1 MAQQQNPWEMDW
13 TGQSGAPSGPV
24 YGAPPK
30 PEKPNEPKTTWTQG
44 VVNGKPVQISSE
56 GKIEALPGKDD
67 PQRTP
72 DQIEAAKRQLRTVL
86 DKIDEVAID
95 SADNSGWFETGL
107 SGSITRN
114 IPGTAAYDLA
124 GNVKTI
130 DANAAFD
137 KLQQMRENSPTGGA
151 LGQVTEKELD
161 LLKSSIANLDTGQ
174 GQEQFFSNLAGA
186 KRVYLDMLA
195 KLDPAEAEAYAK
207 RKGIR
212 WNERGQAILAPV
224 DGDIAGLRETDPLG
238 IAGGTPPGDGGNPP
252 EGGGGGGLP
261 DWAKSLYAGVGDL
274 AESAGDVYGI
284 VANPFIATYNAV
296 TGNNYNTDT
305 GQSFRDAIGAPQGNQ
320 TASAINRGAAG
331 ALMFGGLARGA
342 SNVATGVTQNALAT
356 FGARPV
362 LDTVAGGAA
371 GAGAEAG
378 RVSGIPGGE
387 AIGTLAGGLA
397 GYSGAQRFANAV
409 APKVPTAV
417 AQAAERQGVQMIPG
431 DTGGTATRILTS
443 GAKASPLSAGP
454 IRTQARQSQAQL
466 EQAASRASASQGER
480 MTTDKAGEAVR
491 QAATNYIE
499 RTSARGETLYN
510 AAYQSAGGVRAI
522 KPVKTIQ
529 ALDEQ
534 IARLKQNPTDEA
546 AGMVG
551 ELTAFRDR
559 IANGVSIQ
567 GLRDARTSLSAGV
580 YDGKLRSN
588 QVQGM
593 WKKILGNVAG
603 DIDAGLRAAGKNKAA
618 ELFRRADAF
627 HSQKVEHIDEV
638 LSPLLGREKGGEQI
652 IETLEQM
659 ARGKA
664 GGNARLSRLLGE
676 MSPQEAGQIRATLIE
691 RIGKASPGQ
700 QDETGQVFSSDAFLT
715 SWNKMTPQAK
725 ASLFPNEEMRRNLN
739 DIALISA
746 NMKQSNSMANFSNTA
761 MAVGGGGQSVGA
773 VALGVAVS
781 PIASAVIGGG
791 QYLTGKLLAS
801 PGFARWLARAPKNPR
816 AAMKYSEQLSVLGT
830 REPLIANDA
839 KALQEYLSQAFSQSP
854 GRAAAQEEDNG
865 RVKPPQQ

>member
-1 MAQQQNPWEMDW
+1 MAGPWEKYGAQPAAPQASADPIVKPADPYKANAEARAQAGEARAAEDQAFQREKFAFEKAKAEQETSAKADTLDPKTQ
-13 TGQSGAPSGPV
+13 TGQRNIATGILKSIGIDFAAGKDPVADYILKSTSGPLQKFGADV
-24 YGAPPK
+24 YGAVTGDATTGM
-30 PEKPNEPKTTWTQG
+30 ENIGRLRSIAADMTLQMTGGSLGTGFSNADRDFISERMGDVANPNKTD
-44 VVNGKPVQISSE
+44 E
-56 GKIEALPGKDD
+56 ERL
-67 PQRTP
+67 
-72 DQIEAAKRQLRTVL
+72 AAW
-86 DKIDEVAID
+86 DEVKKRLAQMSGVEYRPLVSDNGEEGLTGSVTDDSPNVDPNAIQV
-95 SADNSGWFETGL
+95 
-107 SGSITRN
+107 TR
-114 IPGTAAYDLA
+114 
-124 GNVKTI
+124 
-130 DANAAFD
+130 
-137 KLQQMRENSPTGGA
+137 GGA
-151 LGQVTEKELD
+151 G
-161 LLKSSIANLDTGQ
+161 
-174 GQEQFFSNLAGA
+174 
-186 KRVYLDMLA
+186 
-195 KLDPAEAEAYAK
+195 P
-207 RKGIR
+207 
-212 WNERGQAILAPV
+212 
-224 DGDIAGLRETDPLG
+224 
-238 IAGGTPPGDGGNPP
+238 DGG
-252 EGGGGGGLP
+252 GAP

-305 GQSFRDAIGAPQGNQ
+305 GQSFRNAIGAPQGNE
-320 TASAINRGAAG
+320 TASAINQGAAG

-342 SNVATGVTQNALAT
+342 SNLATGVTQNALST
-356 FGARPV
+356 FAARPI
-362 LDTVAGGAA
+362 LDTAAGGAA
-371 GAGAEAG
+371 GAGAEVG
-378 RVSGIPGGE
+378 RRTGIPGGE

-480 MTTDKAGEAVR
+480 LTTDKAGEAVR

-580 YDGKLRSN
+580 YDGKLRSG

-593 WKKILGNVAG
+593 WKNILGNVAE
-603 DIDAGLRAAGKNKAA
+603 DIDAGLRSAGKGKAA
-618 ELFRRADAF
+618 ELFKRADAF
-627 HSQKVEHIDEV
+627 HRERVQHIDQV

-676 MSPQEAGQIRATLIE
+676 MSPQEASQIRATLIE
-691 RIGKASPGQ
+691 RIGKAAPGQ

-715 SWNKMTPQAK
+715 NWNKMTPQAK
-725 ASLFPNEEMRRNLN
+725 ASLFPSEEMRRNLN

-839 KALQEYLSQAFSQSP
+839 KVLQEYLSQAFSQSP